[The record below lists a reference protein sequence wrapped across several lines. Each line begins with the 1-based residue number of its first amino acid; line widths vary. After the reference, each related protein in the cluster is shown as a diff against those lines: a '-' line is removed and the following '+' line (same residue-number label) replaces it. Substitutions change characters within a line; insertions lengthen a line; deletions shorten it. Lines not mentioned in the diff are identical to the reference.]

1 MLRHALAMLV
11 LLFAAPLAGCA
22 KDFCTQALE
31 TDADVLAKMGSCPY
45 FERKPEPLTLE
56 RCSPLLEL
64 CTQEDLALLLEQYVC
79 LDAVAECEPGL
90 EYEFT
95 YAVNDCRKSRSKLTK
110 QCLDAVTR

>member
-1 MLRHALAMLV
+1 MLRPLLTMLV
-11 LLFAAPLAGCA
+11 LALAGSTAGCA

-31 TDADVLAKMGSCPY
+31 TDEAILEKMGACPY
-45 FERKPEPLTLE
+45 FERKPEPLTLD

-64 CTQEDLALLLEQYVC
+64 CTQEDLALLLEQFVC
-79 LDAVAECEPGL
+79 LDAVAQCEPGV

-110 QCLDAVTR
+110 QCLDSVTR